1 MWRKYTLNLHKQT
14 KIPPPHTHTSSLP
27 TSFLHLPQKELI
39 DPSAELERKRTCE
52 KELRRSISAADVT
65 QIFHLLMARVLHWR
79 RSSYIRRKRRRKK
92 NHLRAQLKLYQV
104 VDGKKKKGRRSRNSL
119 RGFRPVIHSHHL
131 ISEHGL
137 LFNFIVLI
145 PLLFM
150 PMFTPVLCLHVQSV
164 CYRTAASLIS
174 FKSNAIQSPGYF
186 SYFPSKREILPLL
199 IGFRLSEG
207 LALQVR
213 PSGKVVGVT
222 GKAAVRS
229 DAKCK

>member
-14 KIPPPHTHTSSLP
+14 KIPPHTHTSSLP
-27 TSFLHLPQKELI
+27 TSFPHLPQKELI

-79 RSSYIRRKRRRKK
+79 RSAYIRRKRRRI
-92 NHLRAQLKLYQV
+92 
-104 VDGKKKKGRRSRNSL
+104 KKKTSECAAQTLSGRRWEEEK
-119 RGFRPVIHSHHL
+119 GTTQQKL
-131 ISEHGL
+131 IAWFQTSDS
-137 LFNFIVLI
+137 FTPPYIFIVLI
-145 PLLFM
+145 LLLFM

-174 FKSNAIQSPGYF
+174 FKSSAIQSPGYF

-207 LALQVR
+207 LAFQVR